1 MAGGDGFLL
10 LDKTPGP
17 TSFHVVDRAR
27 AALRRQRGAAGVKCG
42 HAGSLDPIATGLLI
56 LLVGAGTRLAPF
68 LMGLD
73 KSYRVR
79 VRFGAGTDTLDAE
92 GRVTERGPVA
102 FGPDAVAA
110 ALAGLRG
117 EQQQVPPAYSAL
129 KREGQRMYRL
139 ARAGKPLPDLA
150 PRAVVI
156 SRLEM
161 VETHWAIAAPDSA
174 SADALAGAGAEP
186 QAVELPLAPNG
197 LAYDADLLVECS
209 SGTYV
214 RALARDLAAALGTA
228 GHVRELRR
236 LRVGAFK
243 VEDALPGDRMSDGA
257 ALEAALRPLGEAL
270 PHLPALVLT
279 PEEVKAIRQGGQ
291 PLPSWLS
298 RLPQRP
304 LAERHGAEAHFQMR
318 GPGGDLVAVG
328 RVPAAGGAP
337 RSAAVFG
344 VGG

>member
-27 AALRRQRGAAGVKCG
+27 AALRRERGAAGVKCG

-92 GRVTERGPVA
+92 GRVTERLPVA

-161 VETHWAIAAPDSA
+161 VETRWAIAAPDSA
-174 SADALAGAGAEP
+174 SADALADD
-186 QAVELPLAPNG
+186 G